1 MLTYAFKSLNAQS
14 YKSIETENFI
24 NTGDL
29 FAQILIIGI
38 KHQLKQGLNKDYV
51 SENEELSTL
60 RGRIDINSS
69 LKDLTMLRNK
79 LVCSYDEFS
88 VNSYFNRI
96 IKTCALLLLKADI
109 DVHRRKELRNLMIY
123 FNEVTTLDVHNINW
137 KIAYNRNNQNYRLLI
152 GICYLFVKGLLQ
164 SKRTGDIK
172 VMDFLDEQRTCRL
185 YEKFILEY
193 YRKEH
198 PELKANASQIK
209 WQLDDD
215 NCELL
220 PIMQTDITLSDT
232 NGNVLIIDAKYYTRT
247 TVTKFGKR
255 TLHTGNIYQIFTYV
269 KNKET
274 ELLGTEHKVSGMLL
288 YAKTEEEITPNVYYM
303 MSGNKISAKTLDLS
317 VPFDEIKAQL
327 DNIAK
332 SYFEKI

>member
-1 MLTYAFKSLNAQS
+1 MG
-14 YKSIETENFI
+14 IENFI